1 MEPAP
6 MEMNTNVF
14 MAIGCVIGM
23 IGFISWGIV
32 KNFEENLLTNSG
44 KHTKEEIANT
54 IEEKLDDSTTEEE
67 NDLIAEEEQVT
78 MVEEEQTIEDLNDEI
93 NALRQAHKGEEALI
107 EEDQTIEDLHNEIN
121 ALRQTHEDEEGDQTV
136 EDLNNEINAWR
147 QIPEVDGWNAPAI
160 EIEDPLKQ
168 IRTDIDSLHERVEEV
183 GHNIEVTNNLVT
195 QMSDSVTSMND
206 ATVNS
211 LSQKITTLQ
220 ASFTKEFKVL
230 TDTQSA
236 LSESLLE
243 SKLTIG
249 SLLAKPAPDYV
260 THATL
265 STYATLD
272 SINFMKKM
280 MTDEFRTSLA
290 EYVPLR
296 DLTMLKVQLDEIA
309 RRGTVQKTIY
319 QAWNGFAEWSDF
331 NEGKLNIQMIRKKFM
346 TAEQNEEW
354 LLPENKKIAA
364 YNRDQLLGLDDQTW
378 ETKDNQVFVK
388 RYYKDDW
395 DASVE
400 VAITVTLSKKIM
412 VPPGGKPE
420 VTMSHILRKLS
431 ESEKI
436 QWEHLLVNV

>member
-1 MEPAP
+1 MEPVA
-6 MEMNTNVF
+6 MEMNANVF

-44 KHTKEEIANT
+44 RHTKEEIDNT
-54 IEEKLDDSTTEEE
+54 VEEDNNTEEE
-67 NDLIAEEEQVT
+67 LDSSLQEKELDDLIADGEEAPVEQVT
-78 MVEEEQTIEDLNDEI
+78 MV
-93 NALRQAHKGEEALI
+93 

-121 ALRQTHEDEEGDQTV
+121 ALRQGPVEEDQTI

-147 QIPEVDGWNAPAI
+147 QIPTIDGWNVPAI
-160 EIEDPLKQ
+160 EVEEAPANDSLKQ
-168 IRTDIDSLHERVEEV
+168 IRTDVDSLHERFEEV
-183 GHNIEVTNNLVT
+183 GHNMEVTHNLVT
-195 QMSDSVTSMND
+195 QISESVTSIND
-206 ATVNS
+206 NTVAT

-220 ASFTKEFKVL
+220 ASLAKEFKVL
-230 TDTQSA
+230 TDTQSS
-236 LSESLLE
+236 LSDSLME

-249 SLLAKPAPDYV
+249 SLLARPPADYV

-296 DLTMLKVQLDEIA
+296 DLTTLKVQLDEIA

-319 QAWNGFAEWSDF
+319 QAWNGSAEWSDF

-346 TAEQNEEW
+346 TTEQNEEW

-412 VPPGGKPE
+412 VPPGGKSE

>member
-1 MEPAP
+1 MEPVA
-6 MEMNTNVF
+6 MEMNANVF

-44 KHTKEEIANT
+44 RHTKEEIDNT
-54 IEEKLDDSTTEEE
+54 VEEDNNTEEE
-67 NDLIAEEEQVT
+67 LDSSLQEKELDDLIADGEEAPVEQVT
-78 MVEEEQTIEDLNDEI
+78 MV
-93 NALRQAHKGEEALI
+93 

-121 ALRQTHEDEEGDQTV
+121 ALRQGPVEEDQTI

-147 QIPEVDGWNAPAI
+147 QIPTIDGWNVPAI

-168 IRTDIDSLHERVEEV
+168 IRTDVDSLHERFEEV
-183 GHNIEVTNNLVT
+183 GHNMEVTHNLVT
-195 QMSDSVTSMND
+195 QISESVTSIND
-206 ATVNS
+206 NTVAT

-220 ASFTKEFKVL
+220 ASLAKEFKVL
-230 TDTQSA
+230 TDTQSS
-236 LSESLLE
+236 LSDSLME

-249 SLLAKPAPDYV
+249 SLLARPTPDYV

-296 DLTMLKVQLDEIA
+296 DLTTLKVQLDEIA

-319 QAWNGFAEWSDF
+319 QAWNGSAEWSDF

-346 TAEQNEEW
+346 TIEQNEEW

-412 VPPGGKPE
+412 VPPGGKSE

>member
-1 MEPAP
+1 MEPVA
-6 MEMNTNVF
+6 MEMNANVF

-44 KHTKEEIANT
+44 RHTKEEIDNT
-54 IEEKLDDSTTEEE
+54 VEEDNNTEEE
-67 NDLIAEEEQVT
+67 LDSSLQEKELDDLIADGEEAPVEQVT
-78 MVEEEQTIEDLNDEI
+78 MV
-93 NALRQAHKGEEALI
+93 

-121 ALRQTHEDEEGDQTV
+121 ALRQGPVEEDQTI

-147 QIPEVDGWNAPAI
+147 QIPTIDGWNVPAI
-160 EIEDPLKQ
+160 EVEEAPANDSLKQ
-168 IRTDIDSLHERVEEV
+168 IRTDVDSLHERFEEV
-183 GHNIEVTNNLVT
+183 GHNMEVTHNLVT
-195 QMSDSVTSMND
+195 QISESVTSIND
-206 ATVNS
+206 NTVAT

-220 ASFTKEFKVL
+220 ASLAKEFKVL
-230 TDTQSA
+230 TDTQSS
-236 LSESLLE
+236 LSDSLME

-249 SLLAKPAPDYV
+249 SLLARPTPDYV

-296 DLTMLKVQLDEIA
+296 DLTTLKVQLDEIA

-319 QAWNGFAEWSDF
+319 QAWNGSAEWSDF

-346 TAEQNEEW
+346 TIEQNEEW

-412 VPPGGKPE
+412 VPPGGKSE

>member
-1 MEPAP
+1 MEPVA
-6 MEMNTNVF
+6 MEMNANVF

-44 KHTKEEIANT
+44 RHTKEEIDNT
-54 IEEKLDDSTTEEE
+54 VEEDNNTEEE
-67 NDLIAEEEQVT
+67 LDSSLQEKELDDLIADGEEAPVEQVT
-78 MVEEEQTIEDLNDEI
+78 MV
-93 NALRQAHKGEEALI
+93 

-121 ALRQTHEDEEGDQTV
+121 ALRQGPVEEDQTI

-147 QIPEVDGWNAPAI
+147 QIPTIDGWNVPAI
-160 EIEDPLKQ
+160 EVEEAPANDSLKQ
-168 IRTDIDSLHERVEEV
+168 IRTDVDSLHERFEEV
-183 GHNIEVTNNLVT
+183 GHNIEVTHNLVT
-195 QMSDSVTSMND
+195 QISESVTSIND
-206 ATVNS
+206 NTVAT

-220 ASFTKEFKVL
+220 ASLAKEFKVL
-230 TDTQSA
+230 TDTQSS
-236 LSESLLE
+236 LSDSLME

-249 SLLAKPAPDYV
+249 SLLARPTPDYV

-296 DLTMLKVQLDEIA
+296 DLTTLKVQLDEIA

-319 QAWNGFAEWSDF
+319 QAWNGSAEWSDF

-346 TAEQNEEW
+346 TTEQNEEW

-412 VPPGGKPE
+412 VPPGGKSE

>member
-1 MEPAP
+1 MEPVV
-6 MEMNTNVF
+6 MEMNASVF

-32 KNFEENLLTNSG
+32 KNFEENLLTNSVR
-44 KHTKEEIANT
+44 HTKEEIDNT
-54 IEEKLDDSTTEEE
+54 KEDLDSSLQEEE
-67 NDLIAEEEQVT
+67 IDDLIAEGEQAP
-78 MVEEEQTIEDLNDEI
+78 VEE
-93 NALRQAHKGEEALI
+93 
-107 EEDQTIEDLHNEIN
+107 
-121 ALRQTHEDEEGDQTV
+121 DQTV
-136 EDLNNEINAWR
+136 EDLNNEINALLQAQEGEKAPVEEDQTIEDLNNEINAWR
-147 QIPEVDGWNAPAI
+147 QMPPVIDGWNVPAI
-160 EIEDPLKQ
+160 EVEEAPAKDSLKQ
-168 IRTDIDSLHERVEEV
+168 IRTDVDSLHEHVDEL
-183 GHNIEVTNNLVT
+183 GHNIEVTHNLVT
-195 QMSDSVTSMND
+195 QISDSVTSMND
-206 ATVNS
+206 NTVNT

-220 ASFTKEFKVL
+220 TSLAKEFKVL
-230 TDTQSA
+230 TDNQSS
-236 LSESLLE
+236 LSESLME

-249 SLLAKPAPDYV
+249 SLLARPTADYV

-296 DLTMLKVQLDEIA
+296 DLTTLKVQLDEIA

-319 QAWNGFAEWSDF
+319 QAWNGSAEWSDF

-412 VPPGGKPE
+412 VPPGGKSE

-431 ESEKI
+431 DSEKI

>member
-1 MEPAP
+1 
-6 MEMNTNVF
+6 MEMNASVF

-44 KHTKEEIANT
+44 GHTKEEIDNT
-54 IEEKLDDSTTEEE
+54 TKENLDSSLQEEE
-67 NDLIAEEEQVT
+67 IDDLIAEGEQVT
-78 MVEEEQTIEDLNDEI
+78 MVEEDQTVEDLTNEI
-93 NALRQAHKGEEALI
+93 NSLLQAQEGENAPV
-107 EEDQTIEDLHNEIN
+107 EEDQTI
-121 ALRQTHEDEEGDQTV
+121 

-147 QIPEVDGWNAPAI
+147 QMPPVIDGWNVPAI
-160 EIEDPLKQ
+160 EVEEAPAQDPLKQ
-168 IRTDIDSLHERVEEV
+168 IRTDVDSLHEHVDEL
-183 GHNIEVTNNLVT
+183 GHNIEVTHNLVT
-195 QMSDSVTSMND
+195 QISDSVTSMND
-206 ATVNS
+206 NTVNT

-220 ASFTKEFKVL
+220 TSLAKEFKVL
-230 TDTQSA
+230 TDNQSA
-236 LSESLLE
+236 LSESLME

-249 SLLAKPAPDYV
+249 SILARPTPDYV

-296 DLTMLKVQLDEIA
+296 DLTTLKVQLDEIA

-319 QAWNGFAEWSDF
+319 QAWNGSAEWSDF

-412 VPPGGKPE
+412 VPPGGKSE

>member
-1 MEPAP
+1 
-6 MEMNTNVF
+6 MEMNASVF

-44 KHTKEEIANT
+44 RHTKEEIDN
-54 IEEKLDDSTTEEE
+54 TEENLDSSLQE
-67 NDLIAEEEQVT
+67 EEIDDLIAEGEQVT
-78 MVEEEQTIEDLNDEI
+78 MVEEDQTVEDLTNEI
-93 NALRQAHKGEEALI
+93 NSLLQAQEGENAPV
-107 EEDQTIEDLHNEIN
+107 EEDQTI
-121 ALRQTHEDEEGDQTV
+121 

-147 QIPEVDGWNAPAI
+147 QMPPVIDGWNVPAI
-160 EIEDPLKQ
+160 EVEEALAKDPLKQ
-168 IRTDIDSLHERVEEV
+168 IRTDVDSLHEHVDEL
-183 GHNIEVTNNLVT
+183 GHNIEVTHNLVT
-195 QMSDSVTSMND
+195 QISGSVTSMND
-206 ATVNS
+206 NTVNT

-220 ASFTKEFKVL
+220 TSLAKEFKVL
-230 TDTQSA
+230 TDNQSS
-236 LSESLLE
+236 LSESLME

-249 SLLAKPAPDYV
+249 SLLARPTADYV

-296 DLTMLKVQLDEIA
+296 DLTTLKVQLDEIA

-319 QAWNGFAEWSDF
+319 QAWNGSAEWSDF

-412 VPPGGKPE
+412 VPPGGKSE

-431 ESEKI
+431 DSEKI

>member
-6 MEMNTNVF
+6 MEMNASVF

-32 KNFEENLLTNSG
+32 KNFEENLLTNLG
-44 KHTKEEIANT
+44 RHTKEEIANT
-54 IEEKLDDSTTEEE
+54 VEEVDNTEED
-67 NDLIAEEEQVT
+67 DLIAEGEQVT
-78 MVEEEQTIEDLNDEI
+78 MVEEEQTIEDLNNEI
-93 NALRQAHKGEEALI
+93 NALRQAHEEEEAPVE
-107 EEDQTIEDLHNEIN
+107 EEDQTI
-121 ALRQTHEDEEGDQTV
+121 

-147 QIPEVDGWNAPAI
+147 QMPEVDGWNVPAI
-160 EIEDPLKQ
+160 EVEDPLKQ
-168 IRTDIDSLHERVEEV
+168 IRTDIDSLHEHVDEL
-183 GHNIEVTNNLVT
+183 GHNVEVTHNLVT

-206 ATVNS
+206 TTVNT

-220 ASFTKEFKVL
+220 TSLAKEFKVL
-230 TDTQSA
+230 TDNQSS

-249 SLLAKPAPDYV
+249 SLLARPPADYV

-290 EYVPLR
+290 EFVPLR
-296 DLTMLKVQLDEIA
+296 DLTTLKVQLDEIA

-319 QAWNGFAEWSDF
+319 QAWNGSAEWSDF

-412 VPPGGKPE
+412 VPPGGKSE

>member
-1 MEPAP
+1 MEPVA
-6 MEMNTNVF
+6 MEMNANVF

-44 KHTKEEIANT
+44 RHTKEEIDNT
-54 IEEKLDDSTTEEE
+54 VEEDNNTEEE
-67 NDLIAEEEQVT
+67 LDSSLQEKELDDLIADGEEAPVEQVT
-78 MVEEEQTIEDLNDEI
+78 MV
-93 NALRQAHKGEEALI
+93 

-121 ALRQTHEDEEGDQTV
+121 ALRQGPVEEDQTI

-147 QIPEVDGWNAPAI
+147 QIPTIDGWNVPAI
-160 EIEDPLKQ
+160 EVEEAPANDSLKQ
-168 IRTDIDSLHERVEEV
+168 IRTDVDSLHERFEEV
-183 GHNIEVTNNLVT
+183 GHNMEVTHNLVT
-195 QMSDSVTSMND
+195 QISESVTSIND
-206 ATVNS
+206 NTVAT

-220 ASFTKEFKVL
+220 ASLAKEFKVL
-230 TDTQSA
+230 TDTQSS
-236 LSESLLE
+236 LSDSLME

-249 SLLAKPAPDYV
+249 SLLARPTPDYV

-296 DLTMLKVQLDEIA
+296 DLTTLKVQLDEIA

-319 QAWNGFAEWSDF
+319 QAWNGSAEWSDF

-346 TAEQNEEW
+346 TTEQNEEW

-412 VPPGGKPE
+412 VPPGGKSE

>member
-1 MEPAP
+1 
-6 MEMNTNVF
+6 MEMNLNVS
-14 MAIGCVIGM
+14 MAVACVIGM

-32 KNFEENLLTNSG
+32 KNFEEHLLVNSG
-44 KHTKEEIANT
+44 GHTKEEIDNT
-54 IEEKLDDSTTEEE
+54 
-67 NDLIAEEEQVT
+67 EEQVEEQVEQQ
-78 MVEEEQTIEDLNDEI
+78 VEEQEEEVEEQ
-93 NALRQAHKGEEALI
+93 EEQVV
-107 EEDQTIEDLHNEIN
+107 EEDQTI
-121 ALRQTHEDEEGDQTV
+121 

-147 QIPEVDGWNAPAI
+147 QMPPVIDGWNVPAIDTEEAPAK
-160 EIEDPLKQ
+160 DSLKQ
-168 IRTDIDSLHERVEEV
+168 IRTDIDSLHEHVDEL
-183 GHNIEVTNNLVT
+183 GHNVEVTHNLVT
-195 QMSDSVTSMND
+195 QISDSVTSMND
-206 ATVNS
+206 NTVNT

-243 SKLTIG
+243 SKITIG
-249 SLLAKPAPDYV
+249 SLLAKPSHDYV

-296 DLTMLKVQLDEIA
+296 DLTTLKVQLDEMA

-319 QAWNGFAEWSDF
+319 QAWNGSAEWSDF

-346 TAEQNEEW
+346 TVEQNEEW

-420 VTMSHILRKLS
+420 LTMSHILRKLS

>member
-1 MEPAP
+1 MEPVV
-6 MEMNTNVF
+6 MEMNASVF

-44 KHTKEEIANT
+44 RHTKEEIDNT
-54 IEEKLDDSTTEEE
+54 KEELDSSLQEEE
-67 NDLIAEEEQVT
+67 IDDLIAEGEQVA
-78 MVEEEQTIEDLNDEI
+78 MV
-93 NALRQAHKGEEALI
+93 
-107 EEDQTIEDLHNEIN
+107 EEDQTIEDLNNEIN
-121 ALRQTHEDEEGDQTV
+121 ALLQAQEGEKAPVEEEDQTV

-147 QIPEVDGWNAPAI
+147 QMPPVIDGWNVPAI
-160 EIEDPLKQ
+160 EVEEAPAKDPLKQ
-168 IRTDIDSLHERVEEV
+168 IRTDVDSLHEHVDEL
-183 GHNIEVTNNLVT
+183 GHNIEVTHNLVT
-195 QMSDSVTSMND
+195 QISDSVTSMND
-206 ATVNS
+206 NTVNT

-220 ASFTKEFKVL
+220 TSLAKEFKVL
-230 TDTQSA
+230 TDNQSS
-236 LSESLLE
+236 LSESLME

-249 SLLAKPAPDYV
+249 SLLARPATDYV

-296 DLTMLKVQLDEIA
+296 DLTTLKVQLDEIA

-319 QAWNGFAEWSDF
+319 QAWNGSAEWSDF

-412 VPPGGKPE
+412 VPPGGKSE

-431 ESEKI
+431 DSEKI

>member
-1 MEPAP
+1 
-6 MEMNTNVF
+6 MEMNLNVS
-14 MAIGCVIGM
+14 MAVACVIGM

-32 KNFEENLLTNSG
+32 KNFEEHLLVNSG
-44 KHTKEEIANT
+44 GHTKEEIDN
-54 IEEKLDDSTTEEE
+54 TEEQ
-67 NDLIAEEEQVT
+67 EEEQVEEQ
-78 MVEEEQTIEDLNDEI
+78 VEEQEEEVEEQ
-93 NALRQAHKGEEALI
+93 EEEVEEQKEQVEEQVEEQEEQVV
-107 EEDQTIEDLHNEIN
+107 EEDQTIEDFH
-121 ALRQTHEDEEGDQTV
+121 
-136 EDLNNEINAWR
+136 NEINAWR
-147 QIPEVDGWNAPAI
+147 QMPEIPDGWNVPAI
-160 EIEDPLKQ
+160 DTEETPAKDSLKQ
-168 IRTDIDSLHERVEEV
+168 IRTDIDSLHEHVDEL
-183 GHNIEVTNNLVT
+183 GHNVEVTHNLVT
-195 QMSDSVTSMND
+195 QISDSVTSMND
-206 ATVNS
+206 NTVNT

-249 SLLAKPAPDYV
+249 SLLAKPTQDHV

-296 DLTMLKVQLDEIA
+296 DLTTLKVQLDEMA

-319 QAWNGFAEWSDF
+319 QAWNGSAEWSDF

-346 TAEQNEEW
+346 TVEQNEEW

-420 VTMSHILRKLS
+420 LTMSHILRKLS

>member
-1 MEPAP
+1 
-6 MEMNTNVF
+6 MEMNASVF

-44 KHTKEEIANT
+44 GHTKEEIDNT
-54 IEEKLDDSTTEEE
+54 EKNLDSSLQEEE
-67 NDLIAEEEQVT
+67 IDDLIAEGEQVA
-78 MVEEEQTIEDLNDEI
+78 VEEEQTVEDLTNEI
-93 NALRQAHKGEEALI
+93 NALLQAQEEEKAPV
-107 EEDQTIEDLHNEIN
+107 EEDQTI
-121 ALRQTHEDEEGDQTV
+121 

-147 QIPEVDGWNAPAI
+147 QMPPVIDGWNVPAI
-160 EIEDPLKQ
+160 EVEEALAKDPLKQ
-168 IRTDIDSLHERVEEV
+168 IRTDVDSLHEHVDEL
-183 GHNIEVTNNLVT
+183 GHNIEVTHNLVT
-195 QMSDSVTSMND
+195 QISDSVTSMND
-206 ATVNS
+206 NTVNT

-220 ASFTKEFKVL
+220 TSLAKEFKVL
-230 TDTQSA
+230 TDNQSA
-236 LSESLLE
+236 LSESLME

-249 SLLAKPAPDYV
+249 SLLARPTPDYV

-296 DLTMLKVQLDEIA
+296 DLTTLKVQLDEIA

-319 QAWNGFAEWSDF
+319 QAWNGSAEWSDF

-346 TAEQNEEW
+346 TVEQNEEW

-412 VPPGGKPE
+412 VPPGGKSE

>member
-1 MEPAP
+1 
-6 MEMNTNVF
+6 MEMNASVF

-44 KHTKEEIANT
+44 GHTKEEIDNT
-54 IEEKLDDSTTEEE
+54 TKENLDSSLQEEE
-67 NDLIAEEEQVT
+67 IDDLIAEGEQAPV
-78 MVEEEQTIEDLNDEI
+78 
-93 NALRQAHKGEEALI
+93 
-107 EEDQTIEDLHNEIN
+107 EEDQTIEDLNNEIN
-121 ALRQTHEDEEGDQTV
+121 ALLQAQEGENAPVEEDQTV

-147 QIPEVDGWNAPAI
+147 QMPPVIDGWNVPAI
-160 EIEDPLKQ
+160 EVEEALAKDSLKQ
-168 IRTDIDSLHERVEEV
+168 IRTDVDSLHERVEEV
-183 GHNIEVTNNLVT
+183 GHNIEVTHNLVT
-195 QMSDSVTSMND
+195 QISESVTSIND
-206 ATVNS
+206 NTVNT

-220 ASFTKEFKVL
+220 TSLAKEFKVL
-230 TDTQSA
+230 TDNQSS
-236 LSESLLE
+236 LSESLME

-249 SLLAKPAPDYV
+249 SLLARPTADYV

-296 DLTMLKVQLDEIA
+296 DLTTLKVQLDEIA

-319 QAWNGFAEWSDF
+319 QAWNGSAEWSDF

-412 VPPGGKPE
+412 VPPGGKSE

>member
-1 MEPAP
+1 MEPVV
-6 MEMNTNVF
+6 MEMNASVF

-44 KHTKEEIANT
+44 GHTKEEIDNT
-54 IEEKLDDSTTEEE
+54 KEELDSSLQEEE
-67 NDLIAEEEQVT
+67 IDDLIAEGEQVT
-78 MVEEEQTIEDLNDEI
+78 MV
-93 NALRQAHKGEEALI
+93 
-107 EEDQTIEDLHNEIN
+107 EEDQTIEDLNNEIN
-121 ALRQTHEDEEGDQTV
+121 ALLQAQEGEKAPVEEDQTI

-147 QIPEVDGWNAPAI
+147 QMPPVIDGWNVPAI
-160 EIEDPLKQ
+160 EVEEAPAKDPLKQ
-168 IRTDIDSLHERVEEV
+168 IRTDVDSLHEHVDEL
-183 GHNIEVTNNLVT
+183 GHNIEVTHNLVT
-195 QMSDSVTSMND
+195 QISESVTSIND
-206 ATVNS
+206 NTVNT

-220 ASFTKEFKVL
+220 TSLAKEFKVL
-230 TDTQSA
+230 TDNQSS
-236 LSESLLE
+236 LSESLME

-249 SLLAKPAPDYV
+249 SLLARPATDYV

-296 DLTMLKVQLDEIA
+296 DLTTLKVQLDEIA

-319 QAWNGFAEWSDF
+319 QAWNGSAEWSDF

-412 VPPGGKPE
+412 VPPGGKSE

-431 ESEKI
+431 DSEKI

>member
-1 MEPAP
+1 
-6 MEMNTNVF
+6 MEMNASVF

-32 KNFEENLLTNSG
+32 KNFEENLLTNSVR
-44 KHTKEEIANT
+44 HTKEEIDNT
-54 IEEKLDDSTTEEE
+54 TKEDLDSSLQEEE
-67 NDLIAEEEQVT
+67 IDDLIAEGEQAPV
-78 MVEEEQTIEDLNDEI
+78 
-93 NALRQAHKGEEALI
+93 
-107 EEDQTIEDLHNEIN
+107 EEDQTIEDFNNEIN
-121 ALRQTHEDEEGDQTV
+121 ALLQAQEGEKAPVEEEDQTV

-147 QIPEVDGWNAPAI
+147 QMPPVIDGWNVPAI
-160 EIEDPLKQ
+160 EVEDPLKQ
-168 IRTDIDSLHERVEEV
+168 IRTDVDSLHEHVDEL
-183 GHNIEVTNNLVT
+183 GHNIEVTHNLVT
-195 QMSDSVTSMND
+195 QISDSVTSMND
-206 ATVNS
+206 NTVNT

-220 ASFTKEFKVL
+220 TSLAKEFKVL
-230 TDTQSA
+230 TDNQSS
-236 LSESLLE
+236 LSESLME

-249 SLLAKPAPDYV
+249 SLLARPATDYV

-296 DLTMLKVQLDEIA
+296 DLTTLKVQLDEIA

-319 QAWNGFAEWSDF
+319 QAWNGSAEWSDF

-412 VPPGGKPE
+412 VPPGGKSE

-431 ESEKI
+431 DSEKI

>member
-1 MEPAP
+1 
-6 MEMNTNVF
+6 MEMNANVF

-44 KHTKEEIANT
+44 RHTKEEIDNT
-54 IEEKLDDSTTEEE
+54 VEEDNNTEEE
-67 NDLIAEEEQVT
+67 LDSSLQEKELDDLIADGEEAPVEQVT
-78 MVEEEQTIEDLNDEI
+78 MV
-93 NALRQAHKGEEALI
+93 

-121 ALRQTHEDEEGDQTV
+121 ALRQGPVEEDQTI

-147 QIPEVDGWNAPAI
+147 QIPTIDGWNVPAI
-160 EIEDPLKQ
+160 EVEEAPANDSLKQ
-168 IRTDIDSLHERVEEV
+168 IRTDVDSLHERFEEV
-183 GHNIEVTNNLVT
+183 GHNMEVTHNLVT
-195 QMSDSVTSMND
+195 QISESVTSIND
-206 ATVNS
+206 NTVAT

-220 ASFTKEFKVL
+220 ASLAKEFKVL
-230 TDTQSA
+230 TDTQSS
-236 LSESLLE
+236 LSDSLME

-249 SLLAKPAPDYV
+249 SLLARPTPDYV

-296 DLTMLKVQLDEIA
+296 DLTTLKVQLDEIA

-319 QAWNGFAEWSDF
+319 QAWNGSAEWSDF

-346 TAEQNEEW
+346 TIEQNEEW

-412 VPPGGKPE
+412 VPPGGKSE

>member
-1 MEPAP
+1 MEPVV
-6 MEMNTNVF
+6 MEMNASVF

-44 KHTKEEIANT
+44 GHTKEEIDNT
-54 IEEKLDDSTTEEE
+54 TKENLDSSLQEEE
-67 NDLIAEEEQVT
+67 IDDLIAEGEQAPV
-78 MVEEEQTIEDLNDEI
+78 
-93 NALRQAHKGEEALI
+93 
-107 EEDQTIEDLHNEIN
+107 EEDQTIEDLNNEIN
-121 ALRQTHEDEEGDQTV
+121 ALLQAQEGENAPVEEDQTV

-147 QIPEVDGWNAPAI
+147 QMPPVIDGWNVPAI
-160 EIEDPLKQ
+160 EVEEALAKDSLKQ
-168 IRTDIDSLHERVEEV
+168 IRTDVDSLHERVEEV
-183 GHNIEVTNNLVT
+183 GHNIEVTHNLVT
-195 QMSDSVTSMND
+195 QISESVTSIND
-206 ATVNS
+206 NTVNT

-220 ASFTKEFKVL
+220 TSLAKEFKVL
-230 TDTQSA
+230 TDNQSS
-236 LSESLLE
+236 LSESLME

-249 SLLAKPAPDYV
+249 SLLARPTADYV

-296 DLTMLKVQLDEIA
+296 DLTTLKVQLDEIA

-319 QAWNGFAEWSDF
+319 QAWNGSAEWSDF

-412 VPPGGKPE
+412 VPPGGKSE

>member
-1 MEPAP
+1 
-6 MEMNTNVF
+6 MEMNANVF

-44 KHTKEEIANT
+44 RHTKEEIDNT
-54 IEEKLDDSTTEEE
+54 VEEDNNTEEE
-67 NDLIAEEEQVT
+67 LDSSLQEKELDDLIADGEEAPVEQVT
-78 MVEEEQTIEDLNDEI
+78 MV
-93 NALRQAHKGEEALI
+93 

-121 ALRQTHEDEEGDQTV
+121 ALRQGPVEEDQTI

-147 QIPEVDGWNAPAI
+147 QIPTIDGWNVPAI
-160 EIEDPLKQ
+160 EVEEAPANDSLKQ
-168 IRTDIDSLHERVEEV
+168 IRTDVDSLHERFEEV
-183 GHNIEVTNNLVT
+183 GHNMEVTHNLVT
-195 QMSDSVTSMND
+195 QISESVTSIND
-206 ATVNS
+206 NTVAT

-220 ASFTKEFKVL
+220 ASLAKEFKVL
-230 TDTQSA
+230 TDTQSS
-236 LSESLLE
+236 LSDSLME

-249 SLLAKPAPDYV
+249 SLLARPTPDYV

-296 DLTMLKVQLDEIA
+296 DLTTLKVQLDEIA

-319 QAWNGFAEWSDF
+319 QAWNGSAEWSDF

-346 TAEQNEEW
+346 TTEQNEEW

-412 VPPGGKPE
+412 VPPGGKSE

>member
-1 MEPAP
+1 
-6 MEMNTNVF
+6 MEMNANVF

-44 KHTKEEIANT
+44 RHTKEEIDNT
-54 IEEKLDDSTTEEE
+54 VEEDNNTEEE
-67 NDLIAEEEQVT
+67 LDSSLQEKEINDLIADGEEAPVEQVT
-78 MVEEEQTIEDLNDEI
+78 MVEE
-93 NALRQAHKGEEALI
+93 
-107 EEDQTIEDLHNEIN
+107 DQTI
-121 ALRQTHEDEEGDQTV
+121 

-147 QIPEVDGWNAPAI
+147 QIPTIDGWNVPAI
-160 EIEDPLKQ
+160 EVEEAPANDSLKQ
-168 IRTDIDSLHERVEEV
+168 IRTDVDSLHERFEEV
-183 GHNIEVTNNLVT
+183 GHNMEVTHNLVT
-195 QMSDSVTSMND
+195 QISESVTSIND
-206 ATVNS
+206 NTVAT

-220 ASFTKEFKVL
+220 ASLAKEFKVL
-230 TDTQSA
+230 TDTQSS
-236 LSESLLE
+236 LSDSLME

-249 SLLAKPAPDYV
+249 SLLARPTPDYV

-296 DLTMLKVQLDEIA
+296 DLTTLKVQLDEIA

-319 QAWNGFAEWSDF
+319 QAWNGSAEWSDF

-346 TAEQNEEW
+346 TTEQNEEW

-412 VPPGGKPE
+412 VPPGGKSE

>member
-1 MEPAP
+1 
-6 MEMNTNVF
+6 MEMNASVF

-44 KHTKEEIANT
+44 GHTKEEIDN
-54 IEEKLDDSTTEEE
+54 TEENLDSSLQE
-67 NDLIAEEEQVT
+67 EEIDDLIAEGEQVT
-78 MVEEEQTIEDLNDEI
+78 MVEGEQVTMV
-93 NALRQAHKGEEALI
+93 
-107 EEDQTIEDLHNEIN
+107 EEDQTIEDLNNEIN
-121 ALRQTHEDEEGDQTV
+121 ALLQAQEGENAPVEEDQTI

-147 QIPEVDGWNAPAI
+147 QMPPVIDGWNVPAI
-160 EIEDPLKQ
+160 EVEEAPAKDPLKQ
-168 IRTDIDSLHERVEEV
+168 IRTDVDSLHEHVDEL
-183 GHNIEVTNNLVT
+183 GHNIEVTHNLVT
-195 QMSDSVTSMND
+195 QISDSVTSMND
-206 ATVNS
+206 NTVNT

-220 ASFTKEFKVL
+220 TSLAKEFKVL
-230 TDTQSA
+230 TDNQSS
-236 LSESLLE
+236 LSESLME

-249 SLLAKPAPDYV
+249 SLLARPTPDYV

-296 DLTMLKVQLDEIA
+296 DLTTLKVQLDEIA

-319 QAWNGFAEWSDF
+319 QAWNGSAEWSDF

-412 VPPGGKPE
+412 VPPGGKSE